1 MLRKL
6 RLSQKNGFLKKKR
19 LLVFILS
26 LSQEKLVTKFF
37 KKLKKKKL
45 FWGYFRPFFSQ
56 ISAKMFRGKRA
67 LSVFKCFNYLHW
79 CKNSEETNDSF
90 LRKTLKRQFKQS
102 GPILI
107 SGNELF
113 ENHFQFLNQ
122 GLLLGFCFWKQFGK
136 MLNPALTWT
145 FFLLK
150 SDQEFITGVWN
161 TELWPCAYM
170 RLSNKYFQY
179 LALTRVQH
187 QNFLRLRKLKK
198 VNGWKCDL
206 YLVTANLE
214 TSGGR

>member
-1 MLRKL
+1 M
-6 RLSQKNGFLKKKR
+6 
-19 LLVFILS
+19 
-26 LSQEKLVTKFF
+26 
-37 KKLKKKKL
+37 
-45 FWGYFRPFFSQ
+45 FW
-56 ISAKMFRGKRA
+56 GKRA

-90 LRKTLKRQFKQS
+90 LRKTLKRQFKRS

-122 GLLLGFCFWKQFGK
+122 GLLLGFCFWKQFEK
-136 MLNPALTWT
+136 MLNPTPTWT

-150 SDQEFITGVWN
+150 SDKEFITGVWN
-161 TELWPCAYM
+161 TELWPCAYT

>member
-6 RLSQKNGFLKKKR
+6 RLRQKNGFLKKKR

-107 SGNELF
+107 SAN
-113 ENHFQFLNQ
+113 
-122 GLLLGFCFWKQFGK
+122 
-136 MLNPALTWT
+136 
-145 FFLLK
+145 
-150 SDQEFITGVWN
+150 EFI
-161 TELWPCAYM
+161 
-170 RLSNKYFQY
+170 RKSLSIFKPRFV
-179 LALTRVQH
+179 TW
-187 QNFLRLRKLKK
+187 FLFLKAVREDVK
-198 VNGWKCDL
+198 SCTDL
-206 YLVTANLE
+206 NIFPP
-214 TSGGR
+214 